1 MKTKNLFIGATLF
14 AAASLTSSAYAGII
28 TVADVTASSTFIGSG
43 IVIYNANNLIDGSGL
58 SGGLHLG
65 DPQNKWLSEAR
76 PSTVSSPAPTLI
88 FNLGSVFD
96 VSSSTIWN
104 YGDGCCG
111 IDRSV
116 KNLIIEASLDNINYF
131 SVINAVLTIPVGDP
145 YPGETLTLNTT
156 AQYIKFILDT
166 NYGELYTGLSEVQFD
181 GTSVSPTPTPTPS
194 IPEPSSIALIGLG
207 LMGLGFKFAKK
218 RKPA

>member
-14 AAASLTSSAYAGII
+14 AAVSLTSSAYAGII
-28 TVADVTASSTFIGSG
+28 TVADVTASSTFGT
-43 IVIYNANNLIDGSGL
+43 YNANSLIDESGL

-65 DPQNKWLSEAR
+65 DWQNKWLSEAR
-76 PSTVSSPAPTLI
+76 PSTVGSPAPTLI

-111 IDRSV
+111 LDRSA
-116 KNLIIEASLDNINYF
+116 KNLIVEASLDNINYF
-131 SVINAVLTIPVGDP
+131 SVISSAVLGQPAGDP
-145 YPGETLTLNTT
+145 FPGETLTLNTT

-166 NYGELYTGLSEVQFD
+166 NYGAVYTGLSEVQFD
-181 GTSVSPTPTPTPS
+181 GTAVSPTPAPTPS

>member
-28 TVADVTASSTFIGSG
+28 TVADVTASSTFGTG
-43 IVIYNANNLIDGSGL
+43 IYNANNLIDGSGL

-65 DPQNKWLSEAR
+65 DAQNKWLSEER
-76 PSTVSSPAPTLI
+76 PSTVGSPAPTLI

-131 SVINAVLTIPVGDP
+131 SVINTVLTIPVGDP

-156 AQYIKFILDT
+156 AQYIKLILDT